1 MAGSSAEPA
10 GVRASL
16 AAIRCLDY
24 RHRAL
29 YGYKRVGDYVVG
41 RKATITPKIAALEQL
56 QERAETATF
65 RELLEVSGRA
75 DPWTPEKALDTL
87 V

>member
-1 MAGSSAEPA
+1 VAASSAEPA

-41 RKATITPKIAALEQL
+41 RKATITPKMAALEQL

-65 RELLEVSGRA
+65 QG
-75 DPWTPEKALDTL
+75 ALGSVGQSL
-87 V
+87 A

>member
-1 MAGSSAEPA
+1 MAASSAEPA

-41 RKATITPKIAALEQL
+41 RKATITPKMAALEQL

-65 RELLEVSGRA
+65 QG
-75 DPWTPEKALDTL
+75 ALGSVGQSL
-87 V
+87 A